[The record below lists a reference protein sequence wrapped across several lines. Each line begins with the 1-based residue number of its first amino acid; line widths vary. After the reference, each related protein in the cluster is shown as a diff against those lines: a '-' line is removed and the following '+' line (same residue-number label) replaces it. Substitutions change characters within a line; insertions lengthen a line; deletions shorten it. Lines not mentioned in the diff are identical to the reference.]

1 MTMASLDEV
10 YGGKYG
16 SGNTA
21 ASKNGPKL
29 YNSPNRR
36 TEGALESN
44 SKLIED
50 LSKSLPIS
58 KDGNSDDS
66 DNYAPV
72 TYGPSTQSKNQREP
86 FYTPPSSVQNYTPP
100 PMPAT
105 HDYAYPAVH
114 SGRNV
119 EWEQRVDKIL
129 RRMDRS
135 QAVQGET
142 STHDLVLY
150 IFTGVFFLFVLDTFV
165 HIGKRG
171 K

>member
-1 MTMASLDEV
+1 MASLDEV

-16 SGNTA
+16 S
-21 ASKNGPKL
+21 KDYRPKI

-44 SKLIED
+44 SKLVQD
-50 LSKSLPIS
+50 LAKSLPIS
-58 KDGNSDDS
+58 KDGNSDDT

-72 TYGPSTQSKNQREP
+72 KFEGAPQSKNQREP
-86 FYTPPSSVQNYTPP
+86 FYTPPVAVQNYTPP
-100 PMPAT
+100 PMPST
-105 HDYAYPAVH
+105 HNDYAYPAIH

-119 EWEQRVDKIL
+119 EWERRVDKIL
-129 RRMDRS
+129 RRMDS
-135 QAVQGET
+135 TTQGET

>member
-10 YGGKYG
+10 FGGKYG
-16 SGNTA
+16 SGNSSVA
-21 ASKNGPKL
+21 KGPKL

-44 SKLIED
+44 SKLLQD
-50 LSKSLPIS
+50 LTRSLPIS

-72 TYGPSTQSKNQREP
+72 TFGPSIQAKNQREP
-86 FYTPPSSVQNYTPP
+86 FYTPPTAVQNYTPP
-100 PMPAT
+100 PMPAS

-119 EWEQRVDKIL
+119 EWERRVDKIL
-129 RRMDRS
+129 RRMDS
-135 QAVQGET
+135 TTAQGGET